1 MAEPIKTPHTGIT
14 ATYNGPAGANGV
26 EHSYRL
32 KNAQSGAEEDVVVSY
47 GPEDDQDQ
55 QGKRRPGFKSLLG
68 VDFNSEEGQELASTL
83 APSFAK
89 LQYKDQRGY
98 LDRGVKPVIRS
109 IPAFFVGGPWDVMG
123 LLSYVPGLPDLVAMG
138 YEAVTGD
145 DPLGMNER
153 RRERG
158 KAFRKDVEEF
168 YGTEATRRRYQQNLR
183 AFDNY
188 AEDNWN
194 FRPFEA
200 TVGTDMTP
208 EARGVWEK
216 MTTTGLEMAVSGP
229 VMISGVTVPA
239 KVLQETAKFTF
250 ARLAKES
257 AKELGEDALDPKNI
271 LSLID
276 KANGYVNPL
285 TKTGRR
291 NIRSEAAYGF
301 AGGVSTEAALS
312 ALNEVDP
319 DAAGWVK
326 MSVAIGSGLVAPLAA
341 RSIYTGFLQ
350 GPVISL
356 ATKITDPLFRPGKT
370 AARYTQNE
378 GMGKSSEDRAGIASV
393 ARLFEE
399 AVKDGRHVDQAS
411 GLAFTTPELA
421 RSESNILRSE
431 LQLKRERLGQE
442 TDPDV
447 RARLEKEI
455 QTGEADVGYLNTY
468 ANFQESVLISAGKDK
483 SPGIVAKFFKN
494 EANRLV
500 QRREQFFNYI
510 ENNFKKSMDDLDFG
524 GKEGGTPQEIRL
536 DYASAKNGE
545 VPVFED
551 TRRKLVMEGDP
562 KGVEASELAWLDPQ
576 LRDKVGS
583 RREDLTR
590 NMDEAFAKSQ
600 RAAEDRV
607 KFWEESVQSYLADRG
622 LSTLPDAEKALV
634 GDIIRGT
641 YDDAYRE
648 FRAFEKAAY
657 GRIKGLDDKVTE
669 NIVFPERSVDPVD
682 NSNISGMTVDEW
694 AAGRLDNLSRS
705 ERFNIKEVPVELAQL
720 AGSRS
725 VIAQLNRR
733 RAAAVA
739 EGRADAAQSRI
750 PDLERQRDEVVAQKT
765 KAEAE
770 LDTQVETERLDS
782 ERLARS
788 FEEYVQSRMA
798 NLDDSQKA
806 AVLEFAS
813 SPTVGGGDWSN
824 ITIQEAR
831 ARAPVGLEDVFAQ
844 VAKQKKAMATLGEG
858 VASSKAVQMKRK
870 EVLALGKEAQGFQS
884 DIDKITRDFL
894 GAGDDVVIEPTGR
907 LTSRDA
913 DGGLIAGGTSADDV
927 QKTISDVAEAARREV
942 ATNGKTPR
950 YRSLLQVRQT
960 LEQLLS
966 PETFPTLDPASLAFG
981 REASRLKHRVDD
993 AQGDILG
1000 KDKGAAVKVPV
1011 EEVATKV
1018 LPEASSPL
1026 TRAYNLRVLNE
1037 AVAEL
1042 PDFVTIKRGDDGKI
1056 VTDAEGIPVA
1066 AIDEDALKGGQSLFD
1081 HPDSPFELV
1090 RVGEAGT
1097 PFEIRL
1103 KPDAPVSPRSLQVAE
1118 SILLERM
1125 ALRFPDG
1132 VDSKSLESFR
1142 NKNRETLQFLEVNGR
1157 GDVPK
1162 MLNDADGLAAQLD
1175 ALNTLRKDKTR
1186 RQLTELV
1193 NSGTLDLQ
1201 GLKIDDYLDYIGQR
1215 RRRFSEEIALSEVL
1229 KADAGYATAGLF
1241 DRILD
1246 PNNTK
1251 PTTSFNEFMSV
1262 VRGSR
1267 PAEKGLQASIIGELF
1282 RRSTTRDNAVA
1293 RDALIRQTGDV
1304 YASAFDPAKFR
1315 ELMSNSR
1322 VRSLLQEA
1330 FPDNPQLLDGLDD
1343 IARVA
1348 FETSTFTRGSA
1359 RMAAAVDPQA
1369 AVSTEA
1375 WSNLGRILGLQV
1387 ADRIGFIN
1395 SLVAAG
1401 AGGRA
1406 FRNVGKNITGNKIK
1420 DILIEAAID
1429 PKRAIELARKTS
1441 ELGDGLA
1448 ITLAKGVINIV
1459 NVPGAVIRR
1468 PGAGLSIIERG
1479 TEELDEPGGMG
1490 DRSSVQPAGPPPRRM
1505 AADMQLRPPVR
1516 SSLLSQ
1522 ASGTGQAPAPTGQQP
1537 AAPPVPNAATT
1548 PQRMEEIG
1556 LPLFG
1561 PGFRHGGYV
1570 TGGAGSGVGRMEE
1583 SGIMSV
1589 PRKPRQLVG

>member
-1 MAEPIKTPHTGIT
+1 MADPILTPHTGIT
-14 ATYNGPAGANGV
+14 AAYGGPVDDSDGKFTGYY
-26 EHSYRL
+26 SYTITD
-32 KNAQSGAEEDVVVSY
+32 AQSGAQEKIESAYDR
-47 GPEDDQDQ
+47 D
-55 QGKRRPGFKSLLG
+55 KFNSLMG
-68 VDFNSEEGQELASTL
+68 VDFNSPAGHELASTL
-83 APSFAK
+83 ASSFEK

-98 LDRGVKPVIRS
+98 IDRGVKPVIRS
-109 IPAFFVGGPWDVMG
+109 IPAFFVGGPWDILG
-123 LLSYVPGLPDLVAMG
+123 LLSYVPNPVELIAMG

-153 RRERG
+153 RREQD
-158 KAFRKDVEEF
+158 KAFRKGVEET

-188 AEDNWN
+188 AMDHWG
-194 FRPFEA
+194 FKPFEA
-200 TVGTDMTP
+200 TVGTDMTT
-208 EARGVWEK
+208 EARGIWEK

-239 KVLQETAKFTF
+239 KALQETAKFTF

-257 AKELGEDALDPKNI
+257 AKELGEDALNPQNMR
-271 LSLID
+271 SLID
-276 KANGYVNPL
+276 KANDYVNPL

-291 NIRSEAAYGF
+291 NIRAEGAFGGG
-301 AGGVSTEAALS
+301 AGVATEASLA

-350 GPVISL
+350 GPVVSL
-356 ATKITDPLFRPGKT
+356 ASKITDPLFRPGKT
-370 AARYTQNE
+370 AARYTQRE
-378 GMGKSSEDRAGIASV
+378 GMGKSLEDRAGIASV

-421 RSESNILRSE
+421 RSESNILRAE

-447 RARLEKEI
+447 QARLEKEI
-455 QTGEADVGYLNTY
+455 QADEANVGYLNRY
-468 ANFQESVLISAGKDK
+468 ANFQESVLVSAANDK

-494 EANRLV
+494 EADRLV

-524 GKEGGTPQEIRL
+524 GKPGGTPQEIRL

-590 NMDEAFAKSQ
+590 NMDEAFAESQ

-669 NIVFPERSVDPVD
+669 NIVFPEGSVDHVD
-682 NSNISGMTVDEW
+682 ASNISGMTVDEW

-705 ERFNIKEVPVELAQL
+705 ERFNIRDVPVELAQL

-750 PDLERQRDEVVAQKT
+750 PDLEKQRDEVIAQKT

-788 FEEYVQSRMA
+788 LDEYVQSTLA
-798 NLDDSQKA
+798 KLDDAQKQV
-806 AVLEFAS
+806 VLEFS
-813 SPTVGGGDWSN
+813 TSPTVPWE
-824 ITIQEAR
+824 TMTLKEAR

-858 VASSKAVQMKRK
+858 VASSKTVKRK
-870 EVLALGKEAQGFQS
+870 REEALALGKEAQGFQS

-907 LTSRDA
+907 LTSLDA
-913 DGGLIAGGTSADDV
+913 DGALVAGGTSADDV
-927 QKTISDVAEAARREV
+927 RETISDVAEAARREV

-950 YRSLLQVRQT
+950 YRSQLLVRKT

-966 PETFPTLDPASLAFG
+966 PETFPTLDPVSLAFG

-1018 LPEASSPL
+1018 LPEAASPL

-1066 AIDEDALKGGQSLFD
+1066 AIDEDALIGGQSLFD

-1090 RVGEAGT
+1090 RVGEART
-1097 PFEIRL
+1097 QFEIRL
-1103 KPDAPVSPRSLQVAE
+1103 KPNAPVSPRSLQVAE

-1132 VDSKSLESFR
+1132 VDSKSLEAFR
-1142 NKNRETLQFLEVNGR
+1142 NKNRETLQFLEDNGR

-1193 NSGTLDLQ
+1193 NSGGLDLQ

-1215 RRRFSEEIALSEVL
+1215 RRRFSEENAFSEVL
-1229 KADAGYATAGLF
+1229 KADAGYATADLF

-1246 PNNTK
+1246 PKNTAPK
-1251 PTTSFNEFMSV
+1251 TSLNEFLSV

-1267 PAEKGLQASIIGELF
+1267 PAEKGLHASIIGELF
-1282 RRSTTRDNAVA
+1282 RRSTTRDNAIA

-1343 IARVA
+1343 IAKVA

-1359 RMAAAVDPQA
+1359 RMAAAIDPQA
-1369 AVSTEA
+1369 AVSTEV

-1401 AGGRA
+1401 AGGRV

-1441 ELGDGLA
+1441 ELGDEFA
-1448 ITLAKGVINIV
+1448 TTLAKGIIDIV
-1459 NVPGAVIRR
+1459 NVPGAVVKYPAATI
-1468 PGAGLSIIERG
+1468 PILKRG
-1479 TEELDEPGGMG
+1479 VEELDESEDIG
-1490 DRSSVQPAGPPPRRM
+1490 DQSSVQPAGPPARRM
-1505 AADMQLRPPVR
+1505 AANASQSNRP
-1516 SSLLSQ
+1516 SLASTLSQ
-1522 ASGTGQAPAPTGQQP
+1522 VNPVGPPQGAPPPRPTGPSSQEM
-1537 AAPPVPNAATT
+1537 V
-1548 PQRMEEIG
+1548 QRG
-1556 LPLFG
+1556 RDVFG
-1561 PGFRHGGYV
+1561 PNDPIFAAHGGYL
-1570 TGGAGSGVGRMEE
+1570 AKE

-1589 PRKPRQLVG
+1589 PCKPRQLVG